1 MKTKEKIDKIIEF
14 TEHPER
20 FTDEAVSELMRD
32 EECRMLYQTIS
43 DAGRAMA
50 EDHEV
55 SDDVV
60 DEEWRKFAAKY
71 FDGDENGADGS
82 RSCELPRGGRVR
94 IVPLWRSKI
103 AAACAGFIIL
113 SGVALAMVVTRS
125 GQTTDDG
132 RHPADSV
139 LVAPHNV
146 VAGDIVVYEDS
157 RLDSIMNDVSDHYGV
172 TAEYANDGLRTLRF
186 HLKWDRSRGLGD
198 LIEVVNGFDG
208 ISIRVDGRRVIVAE
222 QEEND
227 GPDGSEEE

>member
-1 MKTKEKIDKIIEF
+1 METKEKIDKIIEL

-50 EDHEV
+50 EGHEV
-55 SDDVV
+55 GDDVV

-71 FDGDENGADGS
+71 FDGDENGADGR

-139 LVAPHNV
+139 LVAPHSA

-172 TAEYANDGLRTLRF
+172 TAEYADDGLRTLRF

-208 ISIRVDGRRVIVAE
+208 ISIRVDGKRVIVAE
-222 QEEND
+222 EEEND
-227 GPDGSEEE
+227 GPDDGGEE

>member
-1 MKTKEKIDKIIEF
+1 METKEKIDKIIEL

-32 EECRMLYQTIS
+32 EECRTLYQTIS

-50 EDHEV
+50 EGHEV
-55 SDDVV
+55 GDDVV

-82 RSCELPRGGRVR
+82 RSCELSRGRHVR

-103 AAACAGFIIL
+103 AVACAGFIIL

-125 GQTTDDG
+125 GQTTDNG
-132 RHPADSV
+132 CHPTDSV
-139 LVAPHNV
+139 LVAPHSAA
-146 VAGDIVVYEDS
+146 AGDIVVYEDS

-172 TAEYANDGLRTLRF
+172 TAEYADDGLRTLRF

-208 ISIRVDGRRVIVAE
+208 ISIRVDGKRVIVAE
-222 QEEND
+222 EEEND
-227 GPDGSEEE
+227 GPDDGGEE

>member
-1 MKTKEKIDKIIEF
+1 MGTKEKIDKIIEL

-32 EECRMLYQTIS
+32 EDCRMLYQTIS

-50 EDHEV
+50 EGHEV
-55 SDDVV
+55 GDDVV
-60 DEEWRKFAAKY
+60 DEAWRKFAAKY

-125 GQTTDDG
+125 GQTTDNG

-139 LVAPHNV
+139 LVAPHSA
-146 VAGDIVVYEDS
+146 VAGDIVVYEDA
-157 RLDSIMNDVSDHYGV
+157 RLDSIMNDVSEHYGV
-172 TAEYANDGLRTLRF
+172 TAEYADDGLRTLRF

-208 ISIRVDGRRVIVAE
+208 ISIRVDGKRVIVAE
-222 QEEND
+222 EEEND
-227 GPDGSEEE
+227 GPDDGGEE